1 MRKSAP
7 VHLRLIAVIGAL
19 TLALG
24 AGNLFAGERTGFWQ
38 PRAASEDTPVVLEL
52 FTSEERPSRPPADE
66 LLSRIGALTPGVIP
80 LAYHV
85 DYWDSLGWSD
95 PFSSSQWTMRQV
107 EYVRAMQPSGSYTPQ
122 IVINGRWQC
131 VGSDPNLL
139 TRAIAT
145 ARATPPP
152 GVVTVRAIPPAAGS
166 HKLNVSVSAH
176 IVRTAG
182 DKSLIVVVAIDG
194 ERPDGQDRR
203 WWRKQRPSD
212 QVRQRYGEKNN
223 SCVRTAPGGRL
234 RAGERTQRRPRS
246 VDGNST
252 IWAWRHSSRTRL
264 RWRSMAAPRNTR
276 SSKPKSDRL
285 TAGRGARRYFDRH
298 RLSSW
303 VRAPRP
309 GCRTR

>member
-52 FTSEERPSRPPADE
+52 FTSEGCSSCPPADE

-107 EYVRAMQPSGSYTPQ
+107 EYVRAMQLSGSYTPQ

-131 VGSDPNLL
+131 VGSDPNLI

-152 GVVTVRAIPPAAGS
+152 GVVTVRATPPAAGS

-182 DKSLIVVVAIDG
+182 DKSLIVVVAIYENGLMAKIDG
-194 ERPDGQDRR
+194 GENSGHRIRYDYTVRKIIPAFELRP
-203 WWRKQRPSD
+203 K
-212 QVRQRYGEKNN
+212 
-223 SCVRTAPGGRL
+223 
-234 RAGERTQRRPRS
+234 AGSALENELS
-246 VDGNST
+246 VDLDPSWKLDHLGV
-252 IWAWRHSSRTRL
+252 
-264 RWRSMAAPRNTR
+264 AAFIQDET
-276 SSKPKSDRL
+276 SLAID
-285 TAGRGARRYFDRH
+285 GGAAQYPI
-298 RLSSW
+298 
-303 VRAPRP
+303 VK
-309 GCRTR
+309 TKN

>member
-52 FTSEERPSRPPADE
+52 FTSEGCSSCPPADE

-107 EYVRAMQPSGSYTPQ
+107 EYVRAMQLSGSYTPQ
-122 IVINGRWQC
+122 LVINGRWQC

-145 ARATPPP
+145 ARATPPS
-152 GVVTVRAIPPAAGS
+152 GVVTVRAMPPAAGS
-166 HKLNVSVSAH
+166 HKLNVSVSAN

-182 DKSLIVVVAIDG
+182 DKSLIVVVAIYENGLMAKIDG
-194 ERPDGQDRR
+194 GENSGHRIRYDYTVRKIIPAFELRP
-203 WWRKQRPSD
+203 
-212 QVRQRYGEKNN
+212 
-223 SCVRTAPGGRL
+223 A
-234 RAGERTQRRPRS
+234 AGSALENELS
-246 VDGNST
+246 VDLDPSWKLDHLGV
-252 IWAWRHSSRTRL
+252 
-264 RWRSMAAPRNTR
+264 AAFIQDET
-276 SSKPKSDRL
+276 SLAID
-285 TAGRGARRYFDRH
+285 GGAAQYPI
-298 RLSSW
+298 
-303 VRAPRP
+303 VK
-309 GCRTR
+309 TKN

>member
-52 FTSEERPSRPPADE
+52 FTSEGCSSCPPADE

-107 EYVRAMQPSGSYTPQ
+107 EYVRAMQLSGSYTPQ

-152 GVVTVRAIPPAAGS
+152 GVVTVRAMPPAAGS

-182 DKSLIVVVAIDG
+182 DKSLIVVVAIYENGLMAKIDG
-194 ERPDGQDRR
+194 GENSGHRIRYDYTVRKIIPAFELRP
-203 WWRKQRPSD
+203 
-212 QVRQRYGEKNN
+212 
-223 SCVRTAPGGRL
+223 A
-234 RAGERTQRRPRS
+234 AGSALENELS
-246 VDGNST
+246 VDLDPSWKLDHLGV
-252 IWAWRHSSRTRL
+252 
-264 RWRSMAAPRNTR
+264 AAFIQDET
-276 SSKPKSDRL
+276 SLAID
-285 TAGRGARRYFDRH
+285 GGAAQYPI
-298 RLSSW
+298 
-303 VRAPRP
+303 VK
-309 GCRTR
+309 TKN

>member
-1 MRKSAP
+1 M
-7 VHLRLIAVIGAL
+7 
-19 TLALG
+19 
-24 AGNLFAGERTGFWQ
+24 
-38 PRAASEDTPVVLEL
+38 VLEL
-52 FTSEERPSRPPADE
+52 FTSEGCSSCPPADE

-107 EYVRAMQPSGSYTPQ
+107 EYVRAMQLSGSYTPQ

-152 GVVTVRAIPPAAGS
+152 GVVTVRAMPPAAGS

-182 DKSLIVVVAIDG
+182 DKSLIVVVAIYENGLMAKIDG
-194 ERPDGQDRR
+194 GENSGHRIRYDYTVRKIIPAFELRP
-203 WWRKQRPSD
+203 
-212 QVRQRYGEKNN
+212 
-223 SCVRTAPGGRL
+223 A
-234 RAGERTQRRPRS
+234 AGSALENELS
-246 VDGNST
+246 VDLDPSWKLDHLGV
-252 IWAWRHSSRTRL
+252 
-264 RWRSMAAPRNTR
+264 AAFIQDET
-276 SSKPKSDRL
+276 SLAID
-285 TAGRGARRYFDRH
+285 GGAAQYPI
-298 RLSSW
+298 
-303 VRAPRP
+303 VK
-309 GCRTR
+309 TKN

>member
-7 VHLRLIAVIGAL
+7 VHLSLIAVIGAL

-24 AGNLFAGERTGFWQ
+24 AGSLFAGERTRFWQ
-38 PRAASEDTPVVLEL
+38 PRAASEDSPVVLEL
-52 FTSEERPSRPPADE
+52 FTSEGCSSCPPADE

-107 EYVRAMQPSGSYTPQ
+107 EYVRAMQLSGSYTPQ

-152 GVVTVRAIPPAAGS
+152 GVVTVRAMPPAAGS

-176 IVRTAG
+176 IMRTAG
-182 DKSLIVVVAIDG
+182 DKSLIVVVAIYENGLMAKIDG
-194 ERPDGQDRR
+194 GENSGHRIRYDYTVRKIIPAFELRPATG
-203 WWRKQRPSD
+203 SAL
-212 QVRQRYGEKNN
+212 ENE
-223 SCVRTAPGGRL
+223 L
-234 RAGERTQRRPRS
+234 S
-246 VDGNST
+246 VDLDPSWKLDHLGV
-252 IWAWRHSSRTRL
+252 
-264 RWRSMAAPRNTR
+264 AAFIQDET
-276 SSKPKSDRL
+276 SLAID
-285 TAGRGARRYFDRH
+285 GGAAQYPI
-298 RLSSW
+298 
-303 VRAPRP
+303 VK
-309 GCRTR
+309 TKN

>member
-7 VHLRLIAVIGAL
+7 VHLRLIALISAL

-24 AGNLFAGERTGFWQ
+24 ARALFAGERTGFWQ
-38 PRAASEDTPVVLEL
+38 PRAASEDTPVLLEL
-52 FTSEERPSRPPADE
+52 FTSEGCSSCPPADE

-107 EYVRAMQPSGSYTPQ
+107 EYVRAMQLSGSYTPQ

-131 VGSDPNLL
+131 VGSDPNLI

-152 GVVTVRAIPPAAGS
+152 GVVTVRAMPPAAGS
-166 HKLNVSVSAH
+166 HKLYVSVSAH

-182 DKSLIVVVAIDG
+182 DKSLIVVVAIYENGLMARIDG
-194 ERPDGQDRR
+194 GENSGHRIRYDYTVRKIIPAFELRP
-203 WWRKQRPSD
+203 
-212 QVRQRYGEKNN
+212 
-223 SCVRTAPGGRL
+223 A
-234 RAGERTQRRPRS
+234 AGSALENELS
-246 VDGNST
+246 VDLDPSWKLDHLGV
-252 IWAWRHSSRTRL
+252 
-264 RWRSMAAPRNTR
+264 AAFIQDET
-276 SSKPKSDRL
+276 SLAID
-285 TAGRGARRYFDRH
+285 GGAAQYPI
-298 RLSSW
+298 
-303 VRAPRP
+303 VK
-309 GCRTR
+309 TKN